1 MSKSSLSRVFL
12 ASALLLGAVGS
23 FPSLAQTDTQSVQSV
38 RENVGAVTIDW
49 SEGVVR
55 VTGTGAPPDR
65 GTASQRRLMAERA
78 AIADAYRQLAEAL
91 NGVRVDAETIVKDYI
106 TESDTVRLKVSAMIR
121 GAQKIDR
128 RFLSDGSIE
137 IDMVLKLYGQQG
149 LSGILQPQKNAAPPP
164 PVPEKIKPDSN
175 PGDYTSVIVDCRGL
189 GLQAAMSPALL
200 NQSGGELYLGH
211 LPVDPDFV
219 IDKGIIAY
227 STSLNEARRHERAGN
242 LPLIVKA
249 IGISGNFK
257 ADAVL
262 AEKETAL
269 VLGLEAK
276 NKILSQSHVIFV
288 L

>member
-1 MSKSSLSRVFL
+1 MSKSALPRLLMASL
-12 ASALLLGAVGS
+12 LLLGAAT
-23 FPSLAQTDTQSVQSV
+23 PSLAQTSETQSVQSV
-38 RENVGAVTIDW
+38 RDTVGDVTIDW
-49 SEGVVR
+49 SEGVIR
-55 VTGTGAPPDR
+55 VTGTGAPPDK
-65 GTASQRRLMAERA
+65 GTASQRRLMAERS
-78 AIADAYRQLAEAL
+78 AISDAYRQLAEAI

-106 TESDTVRLKVSAMIR
+106 TESDTVRIKVDAMIR
-121 GAQKIDR
+121 GAQKVDR

-149 LSGILQPQKNAAPPP
+149 LSGILQPQKNPAPPP
-164 PVPEKIKPDSN
+164 PVPATLKPDAN
-175 PGDYTSVIVDCRGL
+175 PGEYTGVIVDCRGL
-189 GLQAAMSPALL
+189 GLKAAMSPALL

-219 IDKGIIAY
+219 VDKGIIAY

-249 IGISGNFK
+249 IGVSGNFS

-262 AEKETAL
+262 AEKETQL

-276 NKILSQSHVIFV
+276 YKLLSQSRVIFV